1 MWYTGSPC
9 ELQQRRSAHTYV
21 VHGGQNAHMGLDLS
35 VTRDP
40 SFCRAELRRLQ
51 AGCIDDPR
59 APRRHGVHL
68 QRKTAARRAQN
79 SQQKARTRGCTS
91 ARLST
96 AARDLDIRAPCH
108 RAQRS

>member
-40 SFCRAELRRLQ
+40 SFCRAELRGLPHVHPSSPKNLSLPTVSTNQ
-51 AGCIDDPR
+51 I
-59 APRRHGVHL
+59 APFVF
-68 QRKTAARRAQN
+68 
-79 SQQKARTRGCTS
+79 
-91 ARLST
+91 
-96 AARDLDIRAPCH
+96 
-108 RAQRS
+108 

>member
-40 SFCRAELRRLQ
+40 SFCRAELRGLQ
-51 AGCIDDPR
+51 AGCIDDLEG
-59 APRRHGVHL
+59 AP
-68 QRKTAARRAQN
+68 TSRRALAAKNRCQEGPE
-79 SQQKARTRGCTS
+79 QPTKS
-91 ARLST
+91 A
-96 AARDLDIRAPCH
+96 
-108 RAQRS
+108 

>member
-40 SFCRAELRRLQ
+40 SFCRAELRGLQ
-51 AGCIDDPR
+51 AGCI
-59 APRRHGVHL
+59 
-68 QRKTAARRAQN
+68 
-79 SQQKARTRGCTS
+79 
-91 ARLST
+91 
-96 AARDLDIRAPCH
+96 
-108 RAQRS
+108 

>member
-40 SFCRAELRRLQ
+40 SFCRAELRGLQ
-51 AGCIDDPR
+51 AGCIDDLDSRGRPDVTACTCSEKPLPGGPR
-59 APRRHGVHL
+59 
-68 QRKTAARRAQN
+68 TANKKRVRVVARARA
-79 SQQKARTRGCTS
+79 
-91 ARLST
+91 
-96 AARDLDIRAPCH
+96 
-108 RAQRS
+108 

>member
-40 SFCRAELRRLQ
+40 SFCRAELRGLQ
-51 AGCIDDPR
+51 A
-59 APRRHGVHL
+59 
-68 QRKTAARRAQN
+68 AAFA
-79 SQQKARTRGCTS
+79 SPEECELVMKAVADG
-91 ARLST
+91 
-96 AARDLDIRAPCH
+96 IRALGGAPPRERFLLLVHC
-108 RAQRS
+108 AQELIYI